1 MKSNFFGFLK
11 PFISRGIAASAI
23 LGAGLGLC
31 SCEKKSGTKASA
43 AVTPANAD
51 DRPVV
56 TVYIWD
62 KYLSEGLMA
71 EFTKRTGIEVQPK
84 FYDSTD
90 EMVEGLKSDPG
101 KYDIFL
107 CEDGWI
113 ETLAGKR
120 LMRKL
125 DHSQLKNLKNI
136 DEKYQNPAFDPQQE
150 YTVPYLWG
158 TTLIAY
164 RKDKIANPRH
174 SWSILQDPEL
184 MGKVSMLDARSECY
198 DVILRTLN
206 IDLKNAQ
213 AKQLDQASEIMLGMV
228 RDRGLMFADDNE
240 TKDLL
245 LRGDAWVTM
254 MYSGDAALIAKENK
268 DVPIGYFIPDEGGI
282 IWTDSFCISRDSSRV
297 ANAYKFLD
305 FMLEAKSAAKSSN
318 DLHYAS
324 PNKAAAPFLSQELLS
339 DAALYPQ
346 PEILAKC
353 QYFKLSD
360 IESKRMINFGWRRV
374 QEAWQE
380 RSGQVSNK
388 VPDEADPATSG
399 APAPALQ

>member
-1 MKSNFFGFLK
+1 
-11 PFISRGIAASAI
+11 
-23 LGAGLGLC
+23 
-31 SCEKKSGTKASA
+31 
-43 AVTPANAD
+43 
-51 DRPVV
+51 
-56 TVYIWD
+56 
-62 KYLSEGLMA
+62 
-71 EFTKRTGIEVQPK
+71 
-84 FYDSTD
+84 
-90 EMVEGLKSDPG
+90 
-101 KYDIFL
+101 
-107 CEDGWI
+107 
-113 ETLAGKR
+113 
-120 LMRKL
+120 
-125 DHSQLKNLKNI
+125 
-136 DEKYQNPAFDPQQE
+136 
-150 YTVPYLWG
+150 
-158 TTLIAY
+158 
-164 RKDKIANPRH
+164 
-174 SWSILQDPEL
+174 
-184 MGKVSMLDARSECY
+184 
-198 DVILRTLN
+198 
-206 IDLKNAQ
+206 
-213 AKQLDQASEIMLGMV
+213 
-228 RDRGLMFADDNE
+228 
-240 TKDLL
+240 
-245 LRGDAWVTM
+245 M
-254 MYSGDAALIAKENK
+254 MNSGDAALIAKENK